1 MPRSIPALLL
11 PGAILLAA
19 APAPAQQPSTPRC
32 EAPAI
37 LPKGFESWQAPVPLA
52 AAAGMADVAGAA
64 IAPGVA
70 ARLTLKANAAL
81 QLAAPPGKPATTDS
95 FGGMV
100 RFHVDRAGTWQ
111 VALGGPAWLDLVQDG
126 VATQSV
132 AHSHGPDCT
141 GIRKIVSYTLQ
152 PGDYVLQL
160 VGSGTPEMT
169 ALVLPVD

>member
-11 PGAILLAA
+11 TGVIMLAA
-19 APAPAQQPSTPRC
+19 LPTQAQQPSAARC

-52 AAAGMADVAGAA
+52 AASGTADVAGAA
-64 IAPGVA
+64 IAPGVS

-95 FGGMV
+95 FGGMM

-111 VALGGPAWLDLVQDG
+111 VALGGPAWLDIVQDG
-126 VATQSV
+126 VVAPSV
-132 AHSHGPDCT
+132 AHGHGPDCT

-169 ALVLPVD
+169 ALLLPVD